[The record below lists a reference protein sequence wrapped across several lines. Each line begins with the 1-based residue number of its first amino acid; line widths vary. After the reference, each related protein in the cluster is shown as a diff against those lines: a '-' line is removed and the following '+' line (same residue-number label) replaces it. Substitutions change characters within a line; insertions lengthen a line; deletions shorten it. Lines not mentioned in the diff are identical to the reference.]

1 MSDPATIGSEARA
14 MVDHPARPVVITTQD
29 EPSGASL
36 IRMLVVGLV
45 LIVIGMFAV
54 VLIA

>member
-1 MSDPATIGSEARA
+1 MPHQQDKPL
-14 MVDHPARPVVITTQD
+14 VITAQD
-29 EPSGASL
+29 EHPGASL

>member
-1 MSDPATIGSEARA
+1 MRA
-14 MVDHPARPVVITTQD
+14 MTDHEDHQPVTASQD
-29 EPSGASL
+29 ENPGASL

>member
-1 MSDPATIGSEARA
+1 
-14 MVDHPARPVVITTQD
+14 MVDHHQDHPIVITTQD
-29 EPSGASL
+29 EHPGASL